1 MSRKSGLGKGLDALI
16 PTGDA
21 TAPSAGGILHISLDD
36 ISPNPRQPR
45 VNFDPDKLRELA
57 DSILEHGVLQP
68 LVVSPSE
75 DGGGYQLI
83 VGERRWQAARLAG
96 LETIPAVIRE
106 VTDQDKLVI
115 ALIENL
121 QRTDLNPLEAA
132 DGFKQLADDFNLS
145 HEAIAMRVGKSR
157 TAISNS
163 LRLLKLSATV
173 RVALQKDK
181 ISEGHARALLGL
193 PTAQAQSAAL
203 QTILKG
209 NLNVLQVEDLVRRLT
224 GGRRTK
230 KVVRQTSPEIVDIE
244 EKLRQALGTRV
255 TLKKGPR
262 GGSIVIRFFSDEE
275 LDALIERLLEEN
287 SET

>member
-21 TAPSAGGILHISLDD
+21 TAPSAGGVLHISLEE
-36 ISPNPRQPR
+36 ITPNPRQPR

-57 DSILEHGVLQP
+57 DSILEHGVIQP
-68 LVVSPSE
+68 LVVTPSD
-75 DGGGYQLI
+75 DGAGYQII

-96 LETIPAVIRE
+96 LDTVPAVVRD
-106 VTDQDKLVI
+106 VTDQDQLVI

-121 QRTDLNPLEAA
+121 QRADLNPLEAA
-132 DGFKQLADDFNLS
+132 DGYKQLADDFKLS

-163 LRLLKLSATV
+163 LRLLKLSAGV
-173 RVALQKDK
+173 RDALQKDR

-193 PTAQAQSAAL
+193 PTAQAQTAAL
-203 QTILKG
+203 QTVLKRM
-209 NLNVLQVEDLVRRLT
+209 LNVRQTEDLVRRLS
-224 GGRRTK
+224 GERRK
-230 KVVRQTSPEIVDIE
+230 KRSTPEPSPEIADIE
-244 EKLRQALGTRV
+244 ERLRQSLGTRV
-255 TLKKGPR
+255 TLKKGSR
-262 GGSIVIRFFSDEE
+262 GGSIVIRFYSDEE
-275 LDALIERLLEEN
+275 LDALIHRLLEDS

>member
-1 MSRKSGLGKGLDALI
+1 
-16 PTGDA
+16 
-21 TAPSAGGILHISLDD
+21 LDD

-132 DGFKQLADDFNLS
+132 DGFKQLADDFKLS

-203 QTILKG
+203 QTILNG
-209 NLNVLQVEDLVRRLT
+209 NLNVRQAEDLVRRLT

-275 LDALIERLLEEN
+275 LDALIDRLIEET